1 MAKLKSG
8 TRVYGGLTVDST
20 LLVQTDATI
29 TGNLTVN
36 GTTTSVNTTNIT
48 VKDPLI
54 DLGGGADGAALE
66 VNDGKDRGTLLR
78 YYTGVKDVDGVA
90 KNAFMGWDNSS
101 GEFAVASNVTIA
113 GEIVTSYTYGNVRA
127 GVFYGNASGL
137 TDIQGAQVSG
147 TVALA
152 TAATTAGTVTTA
164 AQPTITS
171 VGILTGLDVSGT
183 TDLSTVNSDGIVTIS
198 NATAA
203 TSTTSG
209 ALQVTGGAGI
219 GGNLHV
225 GGTITGSFSGT
236 TSAPGST
243 TQVVF
248 NDAGTSNATAEF
260 TFNKTTNTVSTVNL
274 VLSGAANVGTDINMT
289 GVTASIKGTTLT
301 ANGSTAL
308 NLEGSTSNIALA
320 ATGAIITTTGGN
332 VKLDNS
338 GDLTLSTGALKL
350 PNANISSTGTANLG
364 GALNVTNT
372 ANVANVIARNFAE
385 NQIAYSD
392 GTSKLV
398 GSGSFTYNAG
408 SSTLAAP
415 TVSATDVN
423 TANVTASSLTET
435 RVTFAG
441 TSGKLV
447 DSANLAFNSTSK
459 TLSVDNATMSGTA
472 QAAEVIVTTLT
483 STRLPFVDSDKS
495 LTDNANLT
503 FTGGNVLTVT
513 GNVAATNILT
523 DNLLYADGTPW
534 DLQQAAGDTGQIQFN
549 DGDDFTASAN
559 LSFNTT
565 GNTLTTDNL
574 QLNADANV
582 ANATVRSLTS
592 GRVTLAGTGGKLED
606 SSGLTFSSSNLA
618 VAGNIA
624 MSGAA
629 NITGANYFSATT
641 ANVTTLNA
649 SGSANVGIDLT
660 VLGNASVTGN
670 LSAGNTVI
678 TGNLTVT
685 GTTTSVNTTVSQLT
699 DPLFELGGGANGAVL
714 STNDE
719 YDRGVFMHTR
729 VAGTNK
735 DLFMGWSTANSQF
748 VLAKNVTVVN
758 NVVTVPGTT
767 AAEITANLGDL
778 RIANIFAQNANFG
791 GVVFSDGDVTLGAGS
806 KFIGTLEGD
815 VVGNFSG
822 DITVTGGAGAI
833 QFADADDLLTS
844 STNLNFVDSTQTLT
858 VGDGST
864 TGEIIAELLTGTLT
878 TAAQPNVTSVGTLS
892 GLIVDGNIS
901 ITGAGNGIKTDNLYY
916 ADGTPWDLQQAA
928 GDTGQIQFNNGDDF
942 SASANLSFNT
952 TGNILSTDSLVLSAN
967 ASAANVTVSTLSNTY
982 VTFAG
987 AGGKLVNSA
996 NFKFDT
1002 ATNTLDVTGTANVS
1016 GTINAANVTVSN
1028 LTGGRVTFAEAS
1040 TDRLVDSTNLT
1051 FDATTDT
1058 LTTITANVTT
1068 LNSGTIVNTGDI
1080 TSDNV
1085 YANSGTVKATY
1096 LTGLLTTAAQTNI
1109 TSLSTLT
1116 GLSVNGTA
1124 NLSAVGNVIITGGT
1138 AGQYLKATNGEGGL
1152 EYASLDTSIIA
1163 NGTSNVT
1170 ITTEDGSVKTHVNN
1184 VLRLEVTGTGANV
1197 TGVLDVTG
1205 DVNSDNLNTG
1215 LITADA
1221 NVQSTSSIT
1230 GTVKVTGGIAATGNI
1245 YTGKSV
1251 GFADNAGGNV
1261 SKAYIQFNA
1270 TANSLDFI
1278 FD

>member
-164 AQPTITS
+164 AQPAITS
-171 VGILTGLDVSGT
+171 VGTLTGLDVSGT

-248 NDAGTSNATAEF
+248 NDAGTSNATAQF

-289 GVTASIKGTTLT
+289 GATASIKGTTLT

-320 ATGAIITTTGGN
+320 ATGAIITTAGGN

-364 GALNVTNT
+364 GALNVVNT
-372 ANVANVIARNFAE
+372 ANVAGVIARNFTE

-523 DNLLYADGTPW
+523 DNLRYANGAAW

-549 DGDDFTASAN
+549 NGDDFTASAN

-629 NITGANYFSATT
+629 NISGANVVSATT
-641 ANVTTLNA
+641 ANITTLNA
-649 SGSANVGIDLT
+649 TGSADIGIDLK
-660 VLGNASVTGN
+660 VSGNANVVGT
-670 LSAGNTVI
+670 LKAGDTTI
-678 TGNLTVT
+678 AGNLTVT
-685 GTTTSVNTTVSQLT
+685 GTTTSVNTTVTQLT
-699 DPLFELGGGANGAVL
+699 DPVFELGGGANGAVL
-714 STNDE
+714 TSDDGM
-719 YDRGVFMHTR
+719 DRGLVLHR
-729 VAGTNK
+729 YEGAAVV
-735 DLFMGWSTANSQF
+735 DSFMGWDNSASEF
-748 VLAKNVTVVN
+748 VLAKNVTITD
-758 NVVTVPGTT
+758 NVVTVPGTN

-778 RIANIFAQNANFG
+778 RMANIYAYNANFG
-791 GVVFSDGDVTLGAGS
+791 GVVFSEGNITLGSGS
-806 KFIGTLEGD
+806 F
-815 VVGNFSG
+815 VNGNLNGNVSG
-822 DITVTGGAGAI
+822 SFTVTGGAGAI
-833 QFADADDLLTS
+833 QFANS
-844 STNLNFVDSTQTLT
+844 SNVLVSDVDLNFNSGTSTLT
-858 VGDGST
+858 IGDGTT
-864 TGEIIAELLTGTLT
+864 TGEVKANLVTATLVAGTLT
-878 TAAQPNVTSVGTLS
+878 TAAQPNVTSVGTL
-892 GLIVDGNIS
+892 VDLTVTGNVS
-901 ITGAGNGIKTDNLYY
+901 AGGIKTNNLYY
-916 ADGTPWDLQQAA
+916 ANGAAWDLQQAA

-942 SASANLSFNT
+942 SASANLTFADNT
-952 TGNILSTDSLVLSAN
+952 LTVTGTAN
-967 ASAANVTVSTLSNTY
+967 VIGTVNAANVTVSSLSNTY

-987 AGGKLVNSA
+987 LNGKLVNST

-1051 FDATTDT
+1051 FDASTDT

-1080 TSDNV
+1080 TAGNV

-1096 LTGLLTTAAQTNI
+1096 LAGLLTTAAQTNI
-1109 TSLSTLT
+1109 TSVGTLT
-1116 GLSVNGTA
+1116 TVTVSGAT
-1124 NLSAVGNVIITGGT
+1124 NLGAVGNVNITGGT
-1138 AGQYLKATNGEGGL
+1138 AGQYLKSTGSGGL
-1152 EYASLDTSIIA
+1152 QYASLDTSIIA
-1163 NGTSNVT
+1163 NDTSNVT
-1170 ITTEDGSVKTHVNN
+1170 IATANGTVNTNVNGSLK
-1184 VLRLEVTGTGANV
+1184 LEVTGTGANV
-1197 TGVLDVTG
+1197 TGILEVSG
-1205 DVNSDNLNTG
+1205 NVNSDNLNTG

-1221 NVQSTSSIT
+1221 NVDSTSSIT

-1251 GFADNAGGNV
+1251 GFADNAGGSA

>member
-8 TRVYGGLTVDST
+8 TRVYGGLTVDTT

-48 VKDPLI
+48 VKDPII
-54 DLGGGADGAALE
+54 DLGGGADGAALTT
-66 VNDGKDRGTLLR
+66 NDGKDRGTLLR
-78 YYTGVKDVDGVA
+78 YFDAAAETPVA

-101 GEFAVASNVTIA
+101 GEFAVASNVTIV

-127 GVFYGNASGL
+127 GIFHGDAAGL
-137 TDIQGAQVSG
+137 TNIQGAQVSG

-152 TAATTAGTVTTA
+152 SAATTAGTVTTA

-171 VGILTGLDVSGT
+171 VGTLTGLDVSGT

-289 GVTASIKGTTLT
+289 GATASIKGTTLT

-320 ATGAIITTTGGN
+320 ATGAIITTAGGN

-364 GALNVTNT
+364 GALNVVNT
-372 ANVANVIARNFAE
+372 ANVADVIARNFTE

-523 DNLLYADGTPW
+523 DNLRYANGVAW

-549 DGDDFTASAN
+549 NGDDFTASAN

-629 NITGANYFSATT
+629 NISGANVVSATT
-641 ANVTTLNA
+641 ANITTLNA
-649 SGSANVGIDLT
+649 TGSADIGIDLK
-660 VLGNASVTGN
+660 VSGNANVVGT
-670 LSAGNTVI
+670 LKAGDTTI
-678 TGNLTVT
+678 AGNLTVT
-685 GTTTSVNTTVSQLT
+685 GTTTSVNTTVTQLT
-699 DPLFELGGGANGAVL
+699 DPVFELGGGANGAPL
-714 STNDE
+714 DTDDGM
-719 YDRGVFMHTR
+719 DRGLVLHR
-729 VAGTNK
+729 YEGASVV
-735 DLFMGWSTANSQF
+735 DSFMGWDNSASEF
-748 VLAKNVTVVN
+748 VLAKNVTITD
-758 NVVTVPGTT
+758 NVVIVPGTT

-791 GVVFSDGDVTLGAGS
+791 GVVFSEGNVTLGAGS
-806 KFIGTLEGD
+806 KFVGTLEGD

-844 STNLNFVDSTQTLT
+844 SANLNFVDSTQTLT
-858 VGDGST
+858 VGNGTT
-864 TGEIIAELLTGTLT
+864 TGEVKANLITGTLT
-878 TAAQPNVTSVGTLS
+878 TAAQPNVTSVGTLTS
-892 GLIVDGNIS
+892 LTV
-901 ITGAGNGIKTDNLYY
+901 TGDVAAGNVKTNNLLY
-916 ADGTPWDLQQAA
+916 ANGVAWDLQQAA

-942 SASANLSFNT
+942 SASANLTFADNT
-952 TGNILSTDSLVLSAN
+952 LTVTGTAN
-967 ASAANVTVSTLSNTY
+967 VIGTVNAANVTVSSLSNTY

-987 AGGKLVNSA
+987 LNGKLVNST

-1080 TSDNV
+1080 TAGNV

-1138 AGQYLKATNGEGGL
+1138 AGQYLKATNSSGGL

-1163 NGTSNVT
+1163 NDTSNVT
-1170 ITTEDGSVKTHVNN
+1170 IATANGTVNTNVNGSLK
-1184 VLRLEVTGTGANV
+1184 LEVTGTGANV
-1197 TGVLDVTG
+1197 TGILEVSG
-1205 DVNSDNLNTG
+1205 NVNSDNLNTG

-1221 NVQSTSSIT
+1221 NVDSTSSIT
-1230 GTVKVTGGIAATGNI
+1230 GTVKVTGGLAATGNI

-1251 GFADNAGGNV
+1251 GFADNAGGSA

>member
-8 TRVYGGLTVDST
+8 TRVYGGLTVDTT

-48 VKDPLI
+48 VKDPII
-54 DLGGGADGAALE
+54 DLGGGADGAALTT
-66 VNDGKDRGTLLR
+66 NDGKDRGTLLR
-78 YYTGVKDVDGVA
+78 YFDAAAETPVA

-101 GEFAVASNVTIA
+101 GEFAVASNVTIV

-127 GVFYGNASGL
+127 GIFHGDAAGL
-137 TDIQGAQVSG
+137 TNIQGAQVSG

-152 TAATTAGTVTTA
+152 SAATTAGTVTTA

-248 NDAGTSNATAEF
+248 NDAGTSNATAGF
-260 TFNKTTNTVSTVNL
+260 TFDKTTNTISTTKI

-289 GVTASIKGTTLT
+289 AATASIKGTTLT

-364 GALNVTNT
+364 GALNVVDT

-523 DNLLYADGTPW
+523 DNLRYANGVAW

-549 DGDDFTASAN
+549 NGDDFTASAN
-559 LSFNTT
+559 LTFDSES
-565 GNTLTTDNL
+565 NTLSTGYL
-574 QLNADANV
+574 VLSAEANV
-582 ANATVRSLTS
+582 ANATVRSLTG
-592 GRVTLAGTGGKLED
+592 GRVTLADSGGKLVD
-606 SSGLTFSSSNLA
+606 STNFTFNTSTDTLA
-618 VAGNIA
+618 VGGSIS

-629 NITGANYFSATT
+629 NISGANVVSATT
-641 ANVTTLNA
+641 ANITTLNA
-649 SGSANVGIDLT
+649 TGSADIGIDLK
-660 VLGNASVTGN
+660 VSGNANVIGS
-670 LSAGNTVI
+670 LKAGDTTI
-678 TGNLTVT
+678 AGNLTVT
-685 GTTTSVNTTVSQLT
+685 GTTTSVNTTVTQLT
-699 DPLFELGGGANGAVL
+699 DPVFELGGGANGAVL
-714 STNDE
+714 TSDDGM
-719 YDRGVFMHTR
+719 DRGLVLHR
-729 VAGTNK
+729 YEGASVV
-735 DLFMGWSTANSQF
+735 DSFMGWDNSASEF
-748 VLAKNVTVVN
+748 VLAKNVTIAD

-778 RIANIFAQNANFG
+778 RIGNIFAYNANFG
-791 GVVFSDGDVTLGAGS
+791 GVVFSEGNVTLGAGS
-806 KFIGTLEGD
+806 KFVGTLEGD

-844 STNLNFVDSTQTLT
+844 SANLNFVDSTQTLT

-878 TAAQPNVTSVGTLS
+878 TAAQPNVTSVGTLTS
-892 GLIVDGNIS
+892 LTV
-901 ITGAGNGIKTDNLYY
+901 TGDVAAGNVKTNNLLY
-916 ADGTPWDLQQAA
+916 ANGVAWDLQQAA

-1116 GLSVNGTA
+1116 GLSVNGTT
-1124 NLSAVGNVIITGGT
+1124 NLSAVGNVKITGGT
-1138 AGQYLKATNGEGGL
+1138 AGQYLKATDSLGGL
-1152 EYASLDTSIIA
+1152 EYASLDTSIIS

-1170 ITTEDGSVKTHVNN
+1170 ITTADGSVKTN
-1184 VLRLEVTGTGANV
+1184 VGGSLKLEVTGTGANV
-1197 TGVLDVTG
+1197 TGVLDVSG

-1221 NVQSTSSIT
+1221 AVDSTSSIT

-1251 GFADNAGGNV
+1251 GFADNAGGSA